1 VHARDIMQP
10 ARVVRPDD
18 PGATL
23 IQAFEDPDVRAVA
36 VIDDRGELLGLLT
49 DEDLLYACLPS
60 YIIEDEALAGVL
72 EDRFRQTLRRRIE
85 GRPVREVANASRRRH
100 PPVDADDNL
109 FEVAVTLVRSGDPAV
124 LVVEG
129 GRVVGV
135 ITVDALLPALLGSAR

>member
-1 VHARDIMQP
+1 MQP

-49 DEDLLYACLPS
+49 DEDLLYSCLPS

-85 GRPVREVANASRRRH
+85 GRPVREVANTSRRRH

-109 FEVAVTLVRSGDPAV
+109 FEVAVALVRSGDPAV